1 MSLLRHSALALLL
14 APAALAP
21 SALAQTATTSAA
33 TTSAATTATP
43 TRLTLEKLFA
53 SPEFFGTAF
62 EGGRWADAGAV
73 LRSLSTDA
81 ATGAT
86 SLVEQDLASG
96 RSRTLI
102 DGARLARPDGP
113 GLLTVEDYAY
123 SADGTRALLFT
134 DSERVWRLNTKG
146 LYYVVDLASGAVTP
160 VADRAKGL
168 QMFAKF
174 SPDGRQV
181 AFVRDRNL
189 YVTDLATGAERALTT
204 SGAPGTVINGT
215 FDWVYEEEFGLRD
228 GFQWSPD
235 GARIAF
241 YQLDESATRD
251 FQITNFQTLYPEY
264 QSFRYPKAGE
274 ANAEIHV
281 GVVDVATGLT
291 RFFDTDTWGPGSGG
305 AGGAE
310 HEYIAGMGWTPALPA
325 AAGQP
330 AGRSEVWMLRLN
342 RNQNRVD
349 LMYADPAGTAAR
361 TVLSE
366 QNDSYIEVET
376 GFSDVAT
383 GTITYLRNGR
393 EFVWRSDRDGFGHLY
408 LYRTD
413 GTLVRPITS
422 GPWDVTNFH
431 GVDERAGMVYV
442 TTTAAGPR
450 ERQLYRVPLAGS
462 VLGEPF
468 VWVPL
473 TQGAGWH
480 DVDVSRDF
488 AYFTDTYS
496 TQSTPPV
503 TSLYRASGERVSVL
517 DDNAD
522 LIERLAAYDLPT
534 PEYLTVPA
542 ADGTPLAAY
551 LVKPRD
557 FDPSRRYP
565 LLIHTYGGPGSQEVV
580 DRWGGTERL
589 WHQYLA
595 ETYGVLVAGVD
606 NRGTGGRGK
615 AFKTLTQNR
624 LGILEAE
631 DQTAAA
637 RWFGRQAYVDST
649 RLGIWGWS
657 YGGYLSLLAMTYGD
671 GPDVFHAGIAV
682 APVTN
687 WRTYDTIYTERYLST
702 PQLNAA
708 GYDAGSPTTYAANL
722 RDDQRLLIVHG
733 DADDNVHVQN
743 TMAMV
748 DALQAAGK
756 PFEMMLYPGRNHG
769 LYGGRTRLHLYT
781 LLTRFVAEN
790 LAGEALQ
797 AQR

>member
-1 MSLLRHSALALLL
+1 MSVSTVSRRTPALVALVLLSLA
-14 APAALAP
+14 ATVQTAT
-21 SALAQTATTSAA
+21 AQTAAPA
-33 TTSAATTATP
+33 
-43 TRLTLEKLFA
+43 RLTLDKLFA

-62 EGGRWADAGAV
+62 EGGRWADTGAV
-73 LRSLSTDA
+73 LRSLDTDTEA
-81 ATGAT
+81 GTT
-86 SLVEQDLASG
+86 SLVELDLTTNE
-96 RSRTLI
+96 RRTLI
-102 DGARLARPDGP
+102 DGARLVRPDGE

-123 SADGTRALLFT
+123 SADGARALLFT

-146 LYYVVDLASGAVTP
+146 LYYVVDLASGRVTP
-160 VADRAKGL
+160 IADRAKGL

-181 AFVRDRNL
+181 AFVRERNL
-189 YVTDLATGAERALTT
+189 FVTDLATGAERALTT
-204 SGAPGTVINGT
+204 NGAAGTVINGT

-235 GARIAF
+235 GQRIAF

-251 FQITNFQTLYPEY
+251 FQITNLTTLYPEY
-264 QSFRYPKAGE
+264 QAFRYPKAGE
-274 ANAEIHV
+274 ANAEIRV
-281 GVVDVATGLT
+281 GVIDVATGET
-291 RFFDTDTWGPGSGG
+291 RFLDTGTWGTPGT
-305 AGGAE
+305 AGTDE
-310 HEYIAGMGWTPALPA
+310 PEYIAGMGWTPALA
-325 AAGQP
+325 DG
-330 AGRSEVWMLRLN
+330 GSDVWLLRLN
-342 RNQNRVD
+342 RNQNHVD

-366 QNDSYIEVET
+366 TNDSYIEVET
-376 GFSDVAT
+376 GFSDGLAT
-383 GTITYLRNGR
+383 GTVTFLRDGR
-393 EFVWRSDRDGFGHLY
+393 HLAWRSDRDGFSHLY
-408 LYRTD
+408 LYTL
-413 GTLVRPITS
+413 GGALVRPLTT
-422 GPWDVTNFH
+422 GAFDVTDFH
-431 GVDERAGMVYV
+431 GIDEAAGAVYV
-442 TTTAAGPR
+442 TTTAESPR
-450 ERQLYRVPLAGS
+450 ERHLYRVPLAAAGTP
-462 VLGEPF
+462 VK
-468 VWVPL
+468 L

-480 DVDVSRDF
+480 SVNLSRDF

-496 TQSTPPV
+496 TQTTPPV
-503 TSLYRASGERVSVL
+503 ATLNRTTGERVSVL
-517 DDNAD
+517 EDNAA

-534 PEYLTVPA
+534 PEFMTVPA

-551 LVKPRD
+551 LIRPST
-557 FDPSRRYP
+557 FDPARHYP
-565 LLIHTYGGPGSQEVV
+565 LLIHTYGGPGSQEVT

-589 WHQYLA
+589 WHHYLA

-615 AFKTLTQNR
+615 AFKTLTQGR

-637 RWFGRQAYVDST
+637 RWFGQQAYVDST

-671 GPDVFHAGIAV
+671 GPSVFHAGIAV

-702 PQLNAA
+702 PQLNPT

-722 RDDQRLLIVHG
+722 GDDQQLLIVHG

-769 LYGGRTRLHLYT
+769 IYGGRTRLHLYT
-781 LLTRFVAEN
+781 MLTRHIART
-790 LAGEALQ
+790 LAGAELQ